1 MDWLFEFI
9 LELVLESGIEA
20 SKNKKISKFIRYPI
34 IFIITFFYLSI
45 IGLIIVV
52 GISILKDTILGGI
65 SLILIGLLIFIISFI
80 KFKKL
85 AIKH

>member
-34 IFIITFFYLSI
+34 IFIITVFYLSI